1 MKICTILILGI
12 FMIFSGL
19 KAQSSDGF
27 IKKEFIKDGDTLK
40 YNILYPEHIK
50 SGKKYPLVL
59 FLHGSGERGND
70 NQKQLTHG
78 SKQFLNDK
86 ARKKYPAIVLFPQ
99 CPSDMMW
106 THRIKQKGTEG
117 EWVFDFPVEKEP
129 TKPAFLTNELVEE
142 LLASGKVDD
151 RRVYIMGLSMGGI
164 GTLDFLCRWPNKYAA
179 ASVICGGHKPEL
191 VSTYQHVPIWFFHGA
206 KDDVVP
212 PNYSEQVY
220 EAHKTLNSKSKYTLY
235 PLANHNSWDPAFAE
249 PDFLKWLFNIKKR

>member
-1 MKICTILILGI
+1 MKTCTVLSLIML
-12 FMIFSGL
+12 MIFSGVE
-19 KAQSSDGF
+19 AQNFDGF
-27 IKKEFIKDGDTLK
+27 MKKEFVKDGDTLK
-40 YNILYPEHIK
+40 YNILYPEQMK
-50 SGKKYPLVL
+50 SGKKYPVVL

-78 SKQFLNDK
+78 SKLFLSDK
-86 ARKKYPAIVLFPQ
+86 VRKKFPAIVLFPQ

-106 THRIKQKGTEG
+106 THRIKKKGAEG
-117 EWVFDFPVEKEP
+117 EWEFDFPLGQEP
-129 TKPAFLTNELVEE
+129 TKPAFLANELVDE

-179 ASVICGGHKPEL
+179 ANVICGGHNPEL

-212 PNYSEQVY
+212 PSYSRQVY
-220 EAHKTLNSKSKYTLY
+220 EAHKKLNPKSKYTLY
-235 PLANHNSWDPAFAE
+235 PQANHNSWDAAFAE
-249 PDFLKWLFNIKKR
+249 PDFLKWLFKKKKK